1 MQAYLRE
8 QKETETQR
16 GKRRDKNNTNLW
28 HPGYINATDVSGS
41 RVPFYLMF
49 PWAREFGVAYLGA
62 PIRDGVLFNGLVM
75 KQKNKIEK

>member
-62 PIRDGVLFNGLVM
+62 PIHDGVLFNGLVM